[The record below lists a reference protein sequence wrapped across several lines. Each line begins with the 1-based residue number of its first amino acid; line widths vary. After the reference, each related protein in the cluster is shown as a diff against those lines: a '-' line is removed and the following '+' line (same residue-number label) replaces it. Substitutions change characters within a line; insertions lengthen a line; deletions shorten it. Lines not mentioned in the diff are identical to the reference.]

1 VGGCSRVREIFQK
14 ERFEGDLRCLSKGFG
29 TKYGGNL
36 LKYNV
41 EEEIERLNVGEICRD
56 TVRGN
61 TKRFEPTL
69 LLSVDVLGKVEIV
82 RCGCDWVD
90 GRSPGKRTCI

>member
-1 VGGCSRVREIFQK
+1 
-14 ERFEGDLRCLSKGFG
+14 
-29 TKYGGNL
+29 
-36 LKYNV
+36 
-41 EEEIERLNVGEICRD
+41 
-56 TVRGN
+56 
-61 TKRFEPTL
+61 L